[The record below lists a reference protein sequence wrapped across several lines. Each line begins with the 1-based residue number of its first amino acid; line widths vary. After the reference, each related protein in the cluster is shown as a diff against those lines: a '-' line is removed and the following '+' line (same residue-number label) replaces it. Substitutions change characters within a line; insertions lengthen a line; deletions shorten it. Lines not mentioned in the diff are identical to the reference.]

1 MEITNFRAGFVS
13 IVGKPNVGKS
23 TLMNR
28 LLGEKLSIVTPK
40 PQTTR
45 TSIRGFYNSDV
56 SQIIYLDTPGF
67 LEPRYELHTKMQGY
81 ITDSLKNTDMIVFL
95 ADATDFLTDYDQKII
110 EIIKSYRKPAIGVL
124 NKIELCNQ
132 EQLKEKQSILNEH
145 FDKTFSISALKDSN
159 FAGLIKEIEGFL
171 PYSPPLYS
179 QEDLSDMPLRFFAQ
193 EIIRE
198 KIFLEYG
205 DEIPYSSTVVVEKWI
220 EEPDR
225 DVIKANIWIE
235 RDSQKPIILG
245 KNGVKIGIL
254 RTKSENDIKAFTGR
268 GVSLNLWVKVKP
280 DWRKKNGALKEF
292 GY

>member
-1 MEITNFRAGFVS
+1 
-13 IVGKPNVGKS
+13 
-23 TLMNR
+23 
-28 LLGEKLSIVTPK
+28 
-40 PQTTR
+40 
-45 TSIRGFYNSDV
+45 
-56 SQIIYLDTPGF
+56 
-67 LEPRYELHTKMQGY
+67 
-81 ITDSLKNTDMIVFL
+81 
-95 ADATDFLTDYDQKII
+95 
-110 EIIKSYRKPAIGVL
+110 KSYRKPAIGVL